1 MADELSER
9 TLGYQ
14 LIAQFQA
21 ASGQLGAAVADAL
34 RELDLT
40 EPSAN
45 LLWLLDPDADPPS
58 MKELAGRLYCD
69 PSTIT
74 FIIDK
79 LQKRGLVERR
89 PGARDGRVKVVALTE
104 TGIAHRRKLIQVVT
118 NRSPMSRL
126 TLRERRQLHRLLEK
140 AVGTA

>member
-9 TLGYQ
+9 ALGYQ
-14 LIAQFQA
+14 LITQFQT
-21 ASGQLGAAVADAL
+21 ASGQLGAAVSDAL

-40 EPSAN
+40 EPLAN
-45 LLWLLDPDADPPS
+45 LLWLLDPDAEQPS
-58 MKELAGRLYCD
+58 MKDLAGRLFCD

-89 PGARDGRVKVVALTE
+89 PGNHDRRVKVVALTDVGVE
-104 TGIAHRRKLIQVVT
+104 QRRKLIEAVT
-118 NRSPMSRL
+118 TRSPMSAL
-126 TLRERRQLHRLLEK
+126 SLREKRQLHRLLEK
-140 AVGTA
+140 ATR